1 MQSPLPS
8 LLATPQSLVILAKI
22 PLFLNTRQA
31 SIFYL
36 NKEYFINAPRDST
49 WPLKFICLPSPCDL
63 GLYEIGTSTILNP
76 ALETRAVTS
85 GSTPNLHWDLNTW
98 SHKPP
103 GHWNQK
109 TAGALCEFLLGRIPN
124 PRPG

>member
-8 LLATPQSLVILAKI
+8 LLPPPQSLVILAKI

-76 ALETRAVTS
+76 ARATRAVTS
-85 GSTPNLHWDLNTW
+85 GSNPKRLDSSLDTKLLN
-98 SHKPP
+98 
-103 GHWNQK
+103 
-109 TAGALCEFLLGRIPN
+109 AGRVKALLQA
-124 PRPG
+124 